1 MLQLGVPFKVAY
13 AAAGKE
19 VTVEEI
25 KDLHKANE
33 LIRMQQ
39 ANIELLVELLDV
51 SRREYGSLAQKYEK
65 HMNGEINGQAQEL
78 INAFDQVIEQAR
90 GECVDR
96 QHGVISAEEEAWQTL
111 EKANESANT
120 ATGAC

>member
-1 MLQLGVPFKVAY
+1 M
-13 AAAGKE
+13 
-19 VTVEEI
+19 EEI

-39 ANIELLVELLDV
+39 ASIELLVELLDV

-78 INAFDQVIEQAR
+78 IKAFDQVIEQAR

-96 QHGVISAEEEAWQTL
+96 QNGVISAEDEAWQTL
-111 EKANESANT
+111 EERNGTRN
-120 ATGAC
+120 

>member
-1 MLQLGVPFKVAY
+1 M
-13 AAAGKE
+13 
-19 VTVEEI
+19 EEI

-51 SRREYGSLAQKYEK
+51 SRREYGLLAQKHEK
-65 HMNGEINGQAQEL
+65 HMNGEIRGQAQGL
-78 INAFDQVIEQAR
+78 IKAFDQVIEQAR

-96 QHGVISAEEEAWQTL
+96 QHGVISDEDEAWQTL
-111 EKANESANT
+111 EERNGTRN
-120 ATGAC
+120 